1 MQFKAVGGVRINV
14 AVLAYDDKVLW
25 DCRNFL
31 YDFIDKTNY
40 NLGITLTKDSSV
52 IFHGMKFVPGGLDLI
67 LVSDHYGEEK
77 YEEFVKTVTKTLRI
91 DFIDLKPDSNA
102 RLLHIM
108 ACRPVIPGLE
118 YSFFPVP
125 YFSFFCCGSL
135 RRFRAESQLVY
146 CIQ

>member
-67 LVSDHYGEEK
+67 LVSDHYGKEK
-77 YEEFVKTVTKTLRI
+77 YEEFVKTVTKTLNHTKVFFLGEEQKNEKI
-91 DFIDLKPDSNA
+91 GESIIIVSSKEQLEKQLSEEII
-102 RLLHIM
+102 RLLIEE
-108 ACRPVIPGLE
+108 RL
-118 YSFFPVP
+118 
-125 YFSFFCCGSL
+125 
-135 RRFRAESQLVY
+135 
-146 CIQ
+146 

>member
-77 YEEFVKTVTKTLRI
+77 YEEFVKTVT
-91 DFIDLKPDSNA
+91 
-102 RLLHIM
+102 RLSITQK
-108 ACRPVIPGLE
+108 
-118 YSFFPVP
+118 
-125 YFSFFCCGSL
+125 FSFWE
-135 RRFRAESQLVY
+135 RNKKMRK
-146 CIQ
+146 

>member
-67 LVSDHYGEEK
+67 LVSDHYMK
-77 YEEFVKTVTKTLRI
+77 NLS
-91 DFIDLKPDSNA
+91 KPLP
-102 RLLHIM
+102 RLSITQK
-108 ACRPVIPGLE
+108 
-118 YSFFPVP
+118 
-125 YFSFFCCGSL
+125 FSFWE
-135 RRFRAESQLVY
+135 RNKKMRK
-146 CIQ
+146 